1 MAAAQGH
8 LADGPDNGGGDEAPA
23 AFLSAVEGLRGARLR
38 PELEVAVTRAPARLA
53 PHAYALEAAVVQEDE
68 DLADGRLIL
77 LHDPAGHDAWQGTF
91 RLVTLVRAELEPEM
105 AGDPLLP
112 EVCWSWLT
120 GAFEARG
127 VAHEELSGTVTL
139 AGSHYFG
146 GLGDRP
152 RPPRSRSAPPGPRA
166 RAARAYRT
174 RPRTSPPGASCS
186 ARSAACPRRA
196 AWTRPWSPSR
206 SAGARAPAEPRP
218 AEARPLSRAPHPGSA
233 RPGTPAPHR
242 AAPAAPLSS
251 SPVPLPHP
259 GRVGRPGS
267 HPAPA
272 GALSGPGAHRP
283 GTTQGS
289 AHRARKR
296 RTPRAG
302 TARGARSR
310 AVP

>member
-8 LADGPDNGGGDEAPA
+8 LADGPDNGGGDEAPV
-23 AFLSAVEGLRGARLR
+23 AFRSAVEGLRGARLR

-152 RPPRSRSAPPGPRA
+152 PATQIEIRASWTPREGREGVPDTAAHLTAWCELLCQIGGLPPTGGVDAAVVTLPQRRGPRA
-166 RAARAYRT
+166 R
-174 RPRTSPPGASCS
+174 
-186 ARSAACPRRA
+186 
-196 AWTRPWSPSR
+196 
-206 SAGARAPAEPRP
+206 
-218 AEARPLSRAPHPGSA
+218 
-233 RPGTPAPHR
+233 
-242 AAPAAPLSS
+242 
-251 SPVPLPHP
+251 
-259 GRVGRPGS
+259 
-267 HPAPA
+267 
-272 GALSGPGAHRP
+272 
-283 GTTQGS
+283 
-289 AHRARKR
+289 
-296 RTPRAG
+296 
-302 TARGARSR
+302 
-310 AVP
+310 